1 MVQRPPKS
9 KPKRRPKQRMKGGI
23 ELAKNVYSCSICNGL
38 GHNISTCPEK
48 ELVSKS
54 DGISRRAV
62 KKKKEID
69 TFLSSDDSIPPG
81 IDSDDYDLEGDF
93 LEDLLN
99 DDSLSRPEYETFHF
113 DRFNIPSSPRPPE
126 KPQNDDGICF
136 DTQPDLGDVAVKV
149 MENISDN
156 SSRELRVHVPND
168 LPT

>member
-1 MVQRPPKS
+1 NDNSSPRSPEELNSEIFDVT
-9 KPKRRPKQRMKGGI
+9 I
-23 ELAKNVYSCSICNGL
+23 ESFSPSPIP
-38 GHNISTCPEK
+38 IED
-48 ELVSKS
+48 S
-54 DGISRRAV
+54 DSLIE
-62 KKKKEID
+62 EID
-69 TFLSSDDSIPPG
+69 TFLASDDLIPPG